1 MTELSPDAQKTLE
14 CLRQVA
20 IDTLERKRR
29 LGHYA
34 VFWRDGSP
42 VIIGEDA
49 PADYTQERRA
59 WVDQTSLDDV
69 LAAMRQHQDDDTAE
83 NDEVIEWGAIA
94 NSPLRHGWRD
104 RRLGSPP
111 RQNPGYQ
118 VRRTAHQENAAYN

>member
-1 MTELSPDAQKTLE
+1 MSPDAQKTLE

-34 VFWRDGSP
+34 VLWRDGSP
-42 VIIGEDA
+42 VLIGEDA
-49 PADYTQERRA
+49 PSDYTQERRT

-83 NDEVIEWGAIA
+83 YDEIIE
-94 NSPLRHGWRD
+94 
-104 RRLGSPP
+104 
-111 RQNPGYQ
+111 
-118 VRRTAHQENAAYN
+118 